1 MANWEYFKLQIEDDF
16 IHKIIKKNNKRQIVL
31 MFLQCRNC
39 KFHTDETI
47 IQIQIVHL
55 QFQTFETANFAFGT
69 SNFAYKKKWQNSEVF
84 LPIVAIFG
92 KFFHFQNSKST
103 LANKTWQNCKELK
116 AFLQIVAV
124 FWPILQPMAIK
135 SWKYENFLRIVA
147 VFGKFFDF
155 CNKKSTLVNETKPN
169 FKKLKEF
176 LQIVAVFGRC
186 FNRWQ

>member
-1 MANWEYFKLQIEDDF
+1 MSKLQIPHGWNDYSNSNRAFAISD
-16 IHKIIKKNNKRQIVL
+16 IW
-31 MFLQCRNC
+31 NC
-39 KFHTDETI
+39 KFRI
-47 IQIQIVHL
+47 WYVK
-55 QFQTFETANFAFGT
+55 FCF
-69 SNFAYKKKWQNSEVF
+69 KKKWQISEVF